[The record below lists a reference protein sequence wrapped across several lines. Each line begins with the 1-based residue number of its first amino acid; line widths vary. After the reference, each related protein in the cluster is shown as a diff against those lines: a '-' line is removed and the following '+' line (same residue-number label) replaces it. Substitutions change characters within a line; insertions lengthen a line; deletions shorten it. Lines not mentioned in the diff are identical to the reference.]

1 MPLAILAAANA
12 AVSAIQQGCELYK
25 EYKGTVLKAKET
37 FDEVKGIVTEVSG
50 VSQGLWGFL
59 KSKLFDKP
67 PPSKPPQ
74 EDIKLDEP
82 LPTSEVKKKKA
93 KKAPEQQQ
101 HDEISITT
109 DLIKNLKIFF
119 KCLEELQKKVEEA
132 EERSLDV
139 NNNTLESA
147 LDIEYAMSKVQ
158 ELQKQIRETMVYN
171 SPKELG
177 DLYTRVVNRVGVIQ
191 EQQELARLARVK
203 KAREE
208 QWRREQLI
216 YQAQSRVIWVVA
228 ALLIAVET
236 WAILIAVMK
245 ALSY

>member
-1 MPLAILAAANA
+1 MPLTILAAANA
-12 AVSAIQQGCELYK
+12 AVAAIQQGCELYK
-25 EYKGTVLKAKET
+25 EYKGTVLKAKAT

-50 VSQGLWGFL
+50 VSTGLWGFL
-59 KSKLFDKP
+59 KSKLFPDKTV
-67 PPSKPPQ
+67 KPA
-74 EDIKLDEP
+74 EEIKLDEP
-82 LPTSEVKKKKA
+82 IPSKPVKKSKKA
-93 KKAPEQQQ
+93 VVE

-132 EERSLDV
+132 EEKSLDV
-139 NNNTLESA
+139 SNNTLESA

-228 ALLIAVET
+228 ALIIAVET
-236 WAILIAVMK
+236 WAILLAVMK

>member
-50 VSQGLWGFL
+50 VSQSLWGFL
-59 KSKLFDKP
+59 KAKLFPGKTIKP
-67 PPSKPPQ
+67 P
-74 EDIKLDEP
+74 EEIKLDEP
-82 LPTSEVKKKKA
+82 IPQPSGVKQVKKSKKVRV
-93 KKAPEQQQ
+93 E

-132 EERSLDV
+132 EEKSLDV

-177 DLYTRVVNRVGVIQ
+177 DLYTRVVNRVGIIQ
-191 EQQELARLARVK
+191 EQQELARLARIK

-228 ALLIAVET
+228 TLIIAGET
-236 WAILIAVMK
+236 WAILLAVMK

>member
-1 MPLAILAAANA
+1 MPLTILAAANA
-12 AVSAIQQGCELYK
+12 AVAAIQQGCELYK
-25 EYKGTVLKAKET
+25 EYKGTVLKAKAT

-50 VSQGLWGFL
+50 VSTGLWGFL
-59 KSKLFDKP
+59 KSKLFPAKSP
-67 PPSKPPQ
+67 PK
-74 EDIKLDEP
+74 EEIKLDEP
-82 LPTSEVKKKKA
+82 IPKPKKT
-93 KKAPEQQQ
+93 KKAPIE

-191 EQQELARLARVK
+191 EQQELARLARIK
-203 KAREE
+203 KARDE

-228 ALLIAVET
+228 ALIVAGET
-236 WAILIAVMK
+236 WAILLAVMK

>member
-1 MPLAILAAANA
+1 MPLTILAAANA
-12 AVSAIQQGCELYK
+12 AVAAIQQGCELYK
-25 EYKGTVLKAKET
+25 EYKGTVLKAKAT

-50 VSQGLWGFL
+50 VSTGLWGFL
-59 KSKLFDKP
+59 KSKLFSASKQDKP
-67 PPSKPPQ
+67 S
-74 EDIKLDEP
+74 EIKLDEP
-82 LPTSEVKKKKA
+82 IHAKVETPKKKA
-93 KKAPEQQQ
+93 KKASVVE

-228 ALLIAVET
+228 ALLIAGET
-236 WAILIAVMK
+236 WAILLAVMK

>member
-1 MPLAILAAANA
+1 MPLTILAAANA
-12 AVSAIQQGCELYK
+12 AVAAIQQGCELYK

-50 VSQGLWGFL
+50 ASQGLWGFL
-59 KSKLFDKP
+59 KSKLFSVKPDKQP
-67 PPSKPPQ
+67 NKIVNL
-74 EDIKLDEP
+74 EN
-82 LPTSEVKKKKA
+82 VKT
-93 KKAPEQQQ
+93 EQKVTQSVTKRRKVE

-132 EERSLDV
+132 EEKSLDV

-228 ALLIAVET
+228 ALLIAGET
-236 WAILIAVMK
+236 WAILLAVMK

>member
-59 KSKLFDKP
+59 KAKLFPGKTIKP
-67 PPSKPPQ
+67 P
-74 EDIKLDEP
+74 EEIKLDEP
-82 LPTSEVKKKKA
+82 IPQPSGVKQVKKSKKVRV
-93 KKAPEQQQ
+93 E

-132 EERSLDV
+132 EEKSLDV

-147 LDIEYAMSKVQ
+147 LDLEYAMSKVQ

-177 DLYTRVVNRVGVIQ
+177 DLYTRVVNRVGIIQ
-191 EQQELARLARVK
+191 EQQELARLARIK

-228 ALLIAVET
+228 TLIIAGET
-236 WAILIAVMK
+236 WAILLAVMK

>member
-1 MPLAILAAANA
+1 MPLTILAAANA
-12 AVSAIQQGCELYK
+12 AVAAIQQGCELYK

-59 KSKLFDKP
+59 KSKLF
-67 PPSKPPQ
+67 PSKEPPKPIQ
-74 EDIKLDEP
+74 PETTQKVTQSVTKRRV
-82 LPTSEVKKKKA
+82 PTKVE
-93 KKAPEQQQ
+93 

-132 EERSLDV
+132 EEKSLDV

-177 DLYTRVVNRVGVIQ
+177 DLYTRVVNRVGIIQ

-236 WAILIAVMK
+236 WAILLAVMK

>member
-1 MPLAILAAANA
+1 MPLTILAAANA
-12 AVSAIQQGCELYK
+12 AVAAIQQGCELYK

-50 VSQGLWGFL
+50 ASQGLWGFL
-59 KSKLFDKP
+59 KSKLFASPKSP
-67 PPSKPPQ
+67 PKQ
-74 EDIKLDEP
+74 EEIKLDEP
-82 LPTSEVKKKKA
+82 IPRPAKKA
-93 KKAPEQQQ
+93 KKTRIEQ

-132 EERSLDV
+132 EEKSLDV

-228 ALLIAVET
+228 ALLIAGET
-236 WAILIAVMK
+236 WAILLAVMK

>member
-1 MPLAILAAANA
+1 MPLTILAAANA
-12 AVSAIQQGCELYK
+12 AVAAIQQGCELYK
-25 EYKGTVLKAKET
+25 EYKGTILKAKET

-59 KSKLFDKP
+59 KSKLFV
-67 PPSKPPQ
+67 PSKSQPKQ
-74 EDIKLDEP
+74 EEIKLDEP
-82 LPTSEVKKKKA
+82 IPRPA
-93 KKAPEQQQ
+93 KKTKKTRVE

-132 EERSLDV
+132 EEKSLDV

-228 ALLIAVET
+228 ALLIAGET
-236 WAILIAVMK
+236 WAILLAVMK

>member
-1 MPLAILAAANA
+1 MPLTILAAANA
-12 AVSAIQQGCELYK
+12 AVAAIQQGCELYK

-59 KSKLFDKP
+59 KSKLFAT
-67 PPSKPPQ
+67 SKSQPKQ
-74 EDIKLDEP
+74 EEIKLDEP
-82 LPTSEVKKKKA
+82 IPRPVKKSKKA
-93 KKAPEQQQ
+93 RVE

-132 EERSLDV
+132 EEKSLDI

-228 ALLIAVET
+228 ALLIAGET
-236 WAILIAVMK
+236 WAILLAVMK

>member
-1 MPLAILAAANA
+1 MPLTILAAANA
-12 AVSAIQQGCELYK
+12 AVAAIQQGCELYK
-25 EYKGTVLKAKET
+25 EYKGTVLKAKAT
-37 FDEVKGIVTEVSG
+37 FDEVKGIAKEVSE
-50 VSQGLWGFL
+50 VSTGLWGFL
-59 KSKLFDKP
+59 KSKFFSTEKVSP
-67 PPSKPPQ
+67 K
-74 EDIKLDEP
+74 EEIKLDEP
-82 LPTSEVKKKKA
+82 IPKPRKTKRNQVE
-93 KKAPEQQQ
+93 Q

-139 NNNTLESA
+139 NSNTLESA

-203 KAREE
+203 KAREDK
-208 QWRREQLI
+208 WRRDQLV
-216 YQAQSRVIWVVA
+216 YQAQNRVLWVVV
-228 ALLIAVET
+228 ALLIAGET